1 MVKNSCLTEV
11 TVLKTI
17 LKNTTKMLTTNY
29 LYQKQY
35 LATAK
40 FIVPRKKKYF
50 V

>member
-1 MVKNSCLTEV
+1 
-11 TVLKTI
+11 
-17 LKNTTKMLTTNY
+17 MLTTNY

-50 V
+50 FNGIEVKICM